1 VLVRPLSTAD
11 LGEVSDI
18 FGWYATG
25 SMATFEES
33 ARTATEW
40 TRLTDEL
47 AAVALPFLVA
57 EVDGEVAGYAY
68 AGPWRRKPAYR
79 ATVED
84 SIFIAPSRTGQGIGR
99 LLLTELLSACAAA
112 GVRQVIAVIADVD
125 AGASIRLHE
134 ALGFVL
140 AGRLTEVGFKHGRWI
155 DTVLMQRTLS
165 YAPSDPVRLGP

>member
-1 VLVRPLSTAD
+1 MLVRPVSAAD
-11 LGEVSDI
+11 LRQVSDI

-25 SMATFEES
+25 SVATFEES
-33 ARTATEW
+33 PRTVAEW

-47 AAVALPFLVA
+47 ATLNLPFLVA
-57 EVDGEVAGYAY
+57 DEDGEVAGYAY
-68 AGPWRRKPAYR
+68 VGPWRRKPAYR

-84 SIFIAPSRTGQGIGR
+84 SIFIAPGRTGEGIGR
-99 LLLTELLSACAAA
+99 LLLAELLSACTAT

-125 AGASIRLHE
+125 AEASIRLHE
-134 ALGFVL
+134 ALGFAL

-165 YAPSDPVRLGP
+165 